1 MAAPYRHDR
10 DALESRLTSVEDEL
24 RELQRRKAEL
34 AAATASEEKLE
45 READELRRR
54 LLRDRRALPLLDA
67 VRVASPCP
75 ASWEAMKG
83 DERVRFCGQCD
94 KNVYDLSSMTRDE
107 ATAFVREHEG
117 KGACIRMHRRA
128 DGTLITSDCPV
139 GAKRKR
145 NRRRLAGIMVG
156 AGVGAAM
163 VGGGAMSR
171 STQTMGGMGSP
182 GGQMTM
188 GDMDVGDEVVAGQM
202 EITPQPQ
209 VPARNVHAKPP
220 TRLRGG
226 PETSAERGAPEQRSL
241 PHAGA
246 NRQPAEPRPEPSPV
260 TPPSR

>member
-1 MAAPYRHDR
+1 MKPTGAMELFAWLPVPMTMAAPYRHDR

-45 READELRRR
+45 GEADELRKR

-75 ASWEAMKG
+75 ASWDAMKG

-107 ATAFVREHEG
+107 ASTFVREHED
-117 KGACIRMHRRA
+117 KGVCIRMHRRA
-128 DGTLITSDCPV
+128 DGRLMTSDCPV

-156 AGVGAAM
+156 AGV
-163 VGGGAMSR
+163 VGGGALWAA
-171 STQTMGGMGSP
+171 TPTMGDMQRP
-182 GGQMTM
+182 VGQMTM
-188 GDMDVGDEVVAGQM
+188 GDMEVVAGKM
-202 EITPQPQ
+202 E
-209 VPARNVHAKPP
+209 
-220 TRLRGG
+220 L
-226 PETSAERGAPEQRSL
+226 
-241 PHAGA
+241 
-246 NRQPAEPRPEPSPV
+246 AEPPPPPANPAQAGPSA
-260 TPPSR
+260 TPRSR

>member
-1 MAAPYRHDR
+1 MELFPWLHVPVTMAAPYRHDR

-34 AAATASEEKLE
+34 AAATASAEKLE
-45 READELRRR
+45 READELRKR

-107 ATAFVREHEG
+107 ATAFVRDNEG
-117 KGACIRMHRRA
+117 QGACIRMHRRA

-156 AGVGAAM
+156 AGLA
-163 VGGGAMSR
+163 GGGAVWMAA
-171 STQTMGGMGSP
+171 TPTMGGMEP
-182 GGQMTM
+182 PVGQMTM
-188 GDMDVGDEVVAGQM
+188 GDMEVVAGKM
-202 EITPQPQ
+202 ELAQP
-209 VPARNVHAKPP
+209 PPPP
-220 TRLRGG
+220 TD
-226 PETSAERGAPEQRSL
+226 PTPSATPRS
-241 PHAGA
+241 
-246 NRQPAEPRPEPSPV
+246 R
-260 TPPSR
+260 